1 MVLLLVRSNIVS
13 ANTNQFSFGD
23 IQAIIQIISPVDNE
37 SYEGDVSLNVRV
49 TFQAYSHINSTVMP
63 YRDIICFYR
72 LDSNEWRNATL
83 SAVSEPRIHW
93 SWINQIYTIQIDCDY
108 DASLQFLSNG
118 LHSLSVDVKPED
130 ILSFD
135 SRTYRDNNGVD
146 YHYSNS
152 TVDFYISNNSEQTVP
167 ADLSE
172 MNEIVI
178 GVATVLTGVIILTV
192 VVASRKRRSSGLAK
206 MGSIDV
212 C

>member
-1 MVLLLVRSNIVS
+1 MRRIRLKLNRDIFWTSLFVSILMVLLLVRSNIVS

-146 YHYSNS
+146 YFEFNCRLLY
-152 TVDFYISNNSEQTVP
+152 FQQF
-167 ADLSE
+167 
-172 MNEIVI
+172 
-178 GVATVLTGVIILTV
+178 
-192 VVASRKRRSSGLAK
+192 
-206 MGSIDV
+206 
-212 C
+212 